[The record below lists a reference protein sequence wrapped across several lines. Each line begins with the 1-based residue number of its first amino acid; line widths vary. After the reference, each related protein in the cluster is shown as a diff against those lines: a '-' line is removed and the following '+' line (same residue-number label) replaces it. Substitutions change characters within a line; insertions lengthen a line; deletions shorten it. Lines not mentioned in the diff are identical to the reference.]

1 MDLNLSGRRALVT
14 GASTGLGKSTALA
27 LAQEGAEVAIAS
39 RSQEKLAVA
48 KSEIISLVP
57 SAVVH
62 IIPTDVTSNEEV
74 ASMAA
79 TAEDVMGGVDILIAN
94 AGGPPPGNFAS
105 TSLCLL
111 YTSDAADE

>member
-1 MDLNLSGRRALVT
+1 MDLNLAGRRALVT

-27 LAQEGAEVAIAS
+27 LAQEGVEVAIAS
-39 RSQEKLAVA
+39 RSQEKLEAA
-48 KSEIISLVP
+48 RLEIISMVT

-62 IIPTDVTSNEEV
+62 VIPADLTSNEEV

-79 TAEDVMGGVDILIAN
+79 AAEHAMGGVDILVAN

-105 TSLCLL
+105 TSLG
-111 YTSDAADE
+111 S